1 MWLRCRVITVL
12 TFAALRIAQI
22 LNRDLSICAVRLFDR
37 TRRASVSQ
45 KIARRH
51 TYNRGVLEAE
61 QAGAPKPDP
70 LPPVDETS
78 DYKMPG
84 MRILEALAASG
95 LRSIRYF
102 KEIPV
107 CRPGV
112 HVCAAPMCDTVL
124 WAGQFQNV
132 DHIVVNDLSEDAV
145 ASIRRNVTFNGLD
158 PAKVIPHQGDAVALM
173 MQNRSMHNSFD
184 VVDLDPYG
192 TPNLF
197 IDSAVQSVGDGGLI
211 CITATDTM
219 TLCGANLDA
228 AHAKYGSV
236 VLKTKCCHEVALR
249 TVLATVARHAAIYK
263 RCIEPLISVSVD
275 FYVRAWFPVGNLP
288 QKCLAQPWPAPHRS
302 ACSCASR
309 RPQPAQSR
317 RAPSNPCTSRC
328 VASAARAVVR
338 LCLPGGGCRVLQCKG
353 CHTIHFQ
360 PVAVLDKRGKLKPS
374 NGPCVPQ
381 TCVECGSGFQVRPL
395 RTGTVCRGCLAA
407 VQAACLTVD
416 VVYRWA
422 DPFGPPRCLTILS

>member
-1 MWLRCRVITVL
+1 M
-12 TFAALRIAQI
+12 RIAQI

-107 CRPGV
+107 CHPGV
-112 HVCAAPMCDTVL
+112 HVCAWLMCDTVL
-124 WAGQFQNV
+124 WACQFQNV

-275 FYVRAWFPVGNLP
+275 FYVRAWFPAGNLP
-288 QKCLAQPWPAPHRS
+288 QKVSRSAMARSPQIRMFVRVKTSAAGAKQAGTKQSMYFQVRRQRS
-302 ACSCASR
+302 ACCGAPLLTWRRVSC
-309 RPQPAQSR
+309 
-317 RAPSNPCTSRC
+317 
-328 VASAARAVVR
+328 
-338 LCLPGGGCRVLQCKG
+338 
-353 CHTIHFQ
+353 
-360 PVAVLDKRGKLKPS
+360 
-374 NGPCVPQ
+374 
-381 TCVECGSGFQVRPL
+381 
-395 RTGTVCRGCLAA
+395 AA
-407 VQAACLTVD
+407 VQGLPHDPLPAGGRVGQTWEAEAFQRPVCPTNLRRMRLWLPGSSSAPRHSVSC
-416 VVYRWA
+416 A
-422 DPFGPPRCLTILS
+422 DTLPWRQCKQRV